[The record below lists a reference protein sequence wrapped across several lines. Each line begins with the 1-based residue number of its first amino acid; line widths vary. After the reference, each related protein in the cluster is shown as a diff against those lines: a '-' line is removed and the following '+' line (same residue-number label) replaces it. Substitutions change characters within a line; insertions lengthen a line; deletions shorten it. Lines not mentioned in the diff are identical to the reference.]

1 MLNKVIEY
9 KCATHIL
16 VNYILK
22 LATKKIQ
29 KMIEQINEWQ
39 TNNDKSFG
47 GVWDTIKKD
56 ILTKQEN

>member
-1 MLNKVIEY
+1 MLNKVIKY
-9 KCATHIL
+9 KCATHIQ

-22 LATKKIQ
+22 LATKKTQ
-29 KMIEQINEWQ
+29 KMLEQMNEWQ

-56 ILTKQEN
+56 IPTKQEN